1 MGKKILRQEIQKKF
15 KKWLCT
21 IMGLLTCFT
30 SFTFPFL
37 KADYFSNVESN
48 HCYGKILKSE
58 ENIHTIRFKNLI
70 AVTNEGFLSLKGIFW
85 NFISHMI

>member
-15 KKWLCT
+15 KKLLCT

-48 HCYGKILKSE
+48 HCCGQILKSE

-70 AVTNEGFLSLKGIFW
+70 AVTNEGFVSLKGVF
-85 NFISHMI
+85 